1 MGFSIVQFVGVMYLY
16 IGSTLSMFFE
26 NEKPALKQQIQA
38 EFDKN
43 ADQKAPVPTRGD
55 QSGSRGSLTEEE

>member
-1 MGFSIVQFVGVMYLY
+1 MHLY

-43 ADQKAPVPTRGD
+43 ADQKAPAPTRGVVK
-55 QSGSRGSLTEEE
+55 SGSRGSLTEEE